1 MTFGFSSAE
10 VRVSSTESI
19 SSLAKAISSARM
31 DEGEGVG
38 VEVVVVVMVVVVE
51 LVFFVGEIEV
61 ILEVVVLVVLVVVEL
76 VVDKLVSEY

>member
-31 DEGEGVG
+31 DEEKGVG
-38 VEVVVVVMVVVVE
+38 VEVVVVVREAFKNV
-51 LVFFVGEIEV
+51 LADFVR
-61 ILEVVVLVVLVVVEL
+61 
-76 VVDKLVSEY
+76 

>member
-51 LVFFVGEIEV
+51 LVFFVG
-61 ILEVVVLVVLVVVEL
+61 
-76 VVDKLVSEY
+76 